1 MIPSAPFDIYAFR
14 SRGDESTAGGALN
27 IKFPLANVSLSWVA
41 DVTLDWGG
49 GHTTRSEISLA
60 DSFAVTQRHVEE
72 GNMDI
77 KALEMNQGEFC
88 LIGHPLEFQFMPKLI
103 DSGIP
108 GGFIAYSDLGATTTA
123 TVTDSING
131 VTTWTNAATTNP
143 PDATTAAAIPIGGR
157 LGFGHTW
164 VPTRERRN
172 AAWPM
177 PGECVFATGVGIPI
191 PFFNI
196 VINHLSGFGDLYQR
210 TNVDN
215 TQDLDVGTYPEI
227 DWLQWRTLGTFSKNT
242 VVNETSGGNTL
253 TGTIASSL
261 VLS

>member
-1 MIPSAPFDIYAFR
+1 MIPSAPFDIRAFD

-88 LIGHPLEFQFMPKLI
+88 LIGHPLEFQFMPKIL
-103 DSGIP
+103 DCGIP
-108 GGFIAYSDLGATTTA
+108 GGFTAYSDLGATTTA

-143 PDATTAAAIPIGGR
+143 PDATTGAAIQIGGQFG
-157 LGFGHTW
+157 LGHTW

-172 AAWPM
+172 AAWPI
-177 PGECVFATGVGIPI
+177 PGSIIFASGGGS
-191 PFFNI
+191 PFFDL

-210 TNVDN
+210 TNVAGTLN
-215 TQDLDVGTYPEI
+215 LDVGTYPEI

-242 VVNETSGGNTL
+242 TVNETSGGYTL